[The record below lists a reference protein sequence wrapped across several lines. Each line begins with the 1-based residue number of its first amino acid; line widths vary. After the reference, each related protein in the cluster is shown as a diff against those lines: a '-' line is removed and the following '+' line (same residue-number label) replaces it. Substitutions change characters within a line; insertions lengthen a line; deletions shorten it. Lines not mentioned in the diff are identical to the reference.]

1 MNTEIFMNKFNQ
13 TVLMAALVSSGA
25 NAANVDIDGNATL
38 GLMYS
43 VKASQGDRDHQ
54 FSVESGTADPNGMA
68 ALNFSS
74 HVDGKNHDKY
84 YYFLGT
90 LTDFD
95 GSNAGL
101 NGTGTTET
109 KNEYNLMLNE
119 AYVGYANRNYDVRAG
134 QLDSLTYAWVG
145 SLNANGWK
153 YNYNIAVDP
162 AWELR
167 NSNVLRFTTQQGPV
181 QLGIQSA
188 MNRANSYDYTYIELG
203 AKAKLAGLDISFVH
217 QDVNDA
223 TSTNPYAHRNT
234 NAVGLEYSL
243 GQPSK
248 QSVLGG
254 LTLMGTYADYSDQAT
269 ANATGQKSEEN
280 SYSIG
285 LKTDHTAI
293 LYQTGIAHDRAR
305 WNVMHTKPINEH
317 ITLGMEAQFGSK
329 NYYDITNNA
338 TDDATTREYEFI
350 VGYVTYTL

>member
-1 MNTEIFMNKFNQ
+1 MNKFNQ
-13 TVLMAALVSSGA
+13 TVLMAALVSSAA

-38 GLMYS
+38 GLMYT
-43 VKASQGDRDHQ
+43 VKATQGDRDHK
-54 FSVESGTADPNGMA
+54 FSVESGADPNGMA

-101 NGTGTTET
+101 NGTDTTGTSEF
-109 KNEYNLMLNE
+109 NLMLNE

-134 QLDSLTYAWVG
+134 QLNSLTYTWVG
-145 SLNANGWK
+145 SLNSNGWK
-153 YNYNIAVDP
+153 YNYNIAVFP
-162 AWELR
+162 EWEIR
-167 NSNVLRFTTQQGPV
+167 STNTLRFTTQQGPV
-181 QLGIQSA
+181 QLGIQSS

-217 QDVNDA
+217 EDVNDA
-223 TSTNPYAHRNT
+223 TKLRTNVYNAYGYRNT

-254 LTLMGTYADYSDQAT
+254 LTLMGTYADYSDQTT

-293 LYQTGIAHDRAR
+293 LYQTGIEHDRAR

-329 NYYDITNNA
+329 NYYDITN
-338 TDDATTREYEFI
+338 DDTNDPTKRETEWI

>member
-1 MNTEIFMNKFNQ
+1 MNKFNQ
-13 TVLMAALVSSGA
+13 TVLMAALVSSAA

-38 GLMYS
+38 GLMYT
-43 VKASQGDRDHQ
+43 VKATQGDRDHQ
-54 FSVESGTADPNGMA
+54 FSVESGIADPNGMA

-101 NGTGTTET
+101 NGSSTSVNPEF
-109 KNEYNLMLNE
+109 NLMLNE

-134 QLDSLTYAWVG
+134 QLDSLTYTWVG
-145 SLNANGWK
+145 SLNGNGWK
-153 YNYNIAVDP
+153 YNEPMAVRP
-162 AWELR
+162 EWQVR
-167 NSNVLRFTTQQGPV
+167 NTNVLRFTTQQGPV
-181 QLGIQSA
+181 QLGIQSV
-188 MNRANSYDYTYIELG
+188 MNRANSYDYAYIELG
-203 AKAKLAGLDISFVH
+203 AKAKLAGLDISLVH

-223 TSTNPYAHRNT
+223 TSTNAYAYRNT

-254 LTLMGTYADYSDQAT
+254 LTLMGTYADYSDQTT

-285 LKTDHTAI
+285 LKTDHTAV
-293 LYQTGIAHDRAR
+293 LYQTSIEHDRAR

-329 NYYDITNNA
+329 NYYGITDNA
-338 TDDATTREYEFI
+338 TDNTTTREKEWV
-350 VGYVTYTL
+350 VGYVTYML